1 MGNKNELLQKI
12 EDGYQKFSKGQK
24 KLADFIR
31 EDYDKAAFLTA
42 AKMGEEVGVSEST
55 VVRFAMALG
64 YDGYPGFQRA
74 LGELVRTKL
83 NSIQRMEVTY
93 GRISQG
99 EILASVLQSDI
110 EKIKRTME
118 AIDHGSFEMAVDTIL
133 KARRIYVIGIR
144 SCAPLASFLSFYL
157 NLICPNVTAVTT
169 NSSSEIFEQLIRIGE
184 EDVIIGI
191 SFPRYSMR
199 TLKALEFA
207 SNRKAK
213 VITLTDSVH
222 SPMTLYSSCNLSAR
236 SDMASIVDSL
246 VAPLSVVNALVV
258 ALCMKKQKE
267 VISTLETLEQIWDEY
282 QVYSKDE
289 LNMVGDKVELAGH
302 EDQET
307 DKTTKNS

>member
-1 MGNKNELLQKI
+1 MGSKNELLRKL
-12 EDGYQKFSKGQK
+12 EDGYRKFSKGQK

-31 EDYDKAAFLTA
+31 KDYDKAAFMTA

-64 YDGYPGFQRA
+64 YDGYPEFQKA

-99 EILASVLQSDI
+99 EILSTVLQSDI
-110 EKIKRTME
+110 EKIKLTMNV
-118 AIDHGSFEMAVDTIL
+118 IDHEAFEMAVDTIL
-133 KARRIYVIGIR
+133 NGRRIYVIGIR
-144 SCAPLASFLSFYL
+144 SCAPLANFLSFYL
-157 NLICPNVTAVTT
+157 NLICENVTSVHT

-213 VITLTDSVH
+213 VITLTDSIH
-222 SPMTLYSSCNLSAR
+222 SPMTLYSSCNLIAR

-267 VISTLETLEQIWDEY
+267 VITTLETLEDIWDEY

-289 LNMVGDKVELAGH
+289 LNMIGDKVEFSDADGRK
-302 EDQET
+302 EDE
-307 DKTTKNS
+307 DE

>member
-110 EKIKRTME
+110 EKIKLTME

-222 SPMTLYSSCNLSAR
+222 SPMTLYSSCNLIAR

-307 DKTTKNS
+307 DKTSKNS

>member
-1 MGNKNELLQKI
+1 MGKKNELLQKI
-12 EDGYQKFSKGQK
+12 EDGYSKFSKGQK
-24 KLADFIR
+24 KLAEFIR

-55 VVRFAMALG
+55 VVRFATALG
-64 YDGYPGFQRA
+64 YDGYPGFQKA

-99 EILASVLQSDI
+99 QILASVLQSDI
-110 EKIKRTME
+110 EKIKLTMDS
-118 AIDHGSFEMAVDTIL
+118 IDHEAFELAVDTIL
-133 KARRIYVIGIR
+133 NAKKIYVIGIR
-144 SCAPLASFLSFYL
+144 SCAPLASFLCFYL
-157 NLICPNVTAVTT
+157 NLVCDNVTAVNT
-169 NSSSEIFEQLIRIGE
+169 NSSSEIFEQLIRISE
-184 EDVIIGI
+184 DDVIVGI

-222 SPMTLYSSCNLSAR
+222 SPMNLYSSCNLIAR

-258 ALCMKKQKE
+258 ALCMKKQND
-267 VISTLETLEQIWDEY
+267 VITTLETLEEIWDEY

-289 LNMVGDKVELAGH
+289 LNMVNDKVEMSRTTDTGENKH
-302 EDQET
+302 E
-307 DKTTKNS
+307 

>member
-12 EDGYQKFSKGQK
+12 DEGYSKFSKGQK
-24 KLADFIR
+24 KLADFIK

-64 YDGYPGFQRA
+64 YDGYPGFQKA
-74 LGELVRTKL
+74 LGEMVRTKL

-99 EILASVLQSDI
+99 EIL
-110 EKIKRTME
+110 T
-118 AIDHGSFEMAVDTIL
+118 FELAVETIL
-133 KARRIYVIGIR
+133 NAKKIYVIGIR
-144 SCAPLASFLSFYL
+144 SCAPLASFLGFYL
-157 NLICPNVTAVTT
+157 NLICDNVVAVHT
-169 NSSSEIFEQLIRIGE
+169 NSSSEIFEQLIRIDE
-184 EDVIIGI
+184 DDVIIGI

-222 SPMTLYSSCNLSAR
+222 SPMTLYSSCNLIAR

-258 ALCMKKQKE
+258 ALCMKKQDE
-267 VISTLETLEQIWDEY
+267 VITTLETLERIWDEY

-289 LNMVGDKVELAGH
+289 LNMVDDKVELSSSKAQIDG
-302 EDQET
+302 EET
-307 DKTTKNS
+307 YE